1 MSVVNDFLEEL
12 RKVIE
17 VRGRGYQ
24 AEIARAMGLNEPTF
38 SNMVSGRRGISEEL
52 RKEIAKYTGIDLE
65 RILVN
70 NGFISQRGGDK
81 NLSTTN
87 QSGGVNLNAEDA
99 TGNVIASTQFV
110 QVADPRINELI
121 GILKRHPYLI
131 DMVLEWTK
139 RKVRDMR

>member
-1 MSVVNDFLEEL
+1 M
-12 RKVIE
+12 
-17 VRGRGYQ
+17 RGRGYQ

-65 RILVN
+65 RILIN

-87 QSGGVNLNAEDA
+87 QSGGARQIHHGGRAREKSKHEKA
-99 TGNVIASTQFV
+99 
-110 QVADPRINELI
+110 
-121 GILKRHPYLI
+121 
-131 DMVLEWTK
+131 
-139 RKVRDMR
+139 

>member
-1 MSVVNDFLEEL
+1 
-12 RKVIE
+12 
-17 VRGRGYQ
+17 
-24 AEIARAMGLNEPTF
+24 MGLNEPTF

-99 TGNVIASTQFV
+99 TGNKWFYLEMLFHCQG
-110 QVADPRINELI
+110 R
-121 GILKRHPYLI
+121 KRTDIRQQRL
-131 DMVLEWTK
+131 
-139 RKVRDMR
+139 